1 MAPGRPLHHNIIRN
15 KLVYRIK
22 RHIDGTVER
31 FKARLVAKGFDQR
44 SGIDYTE
51 TFSPV
56 IKPSTIRVIL
66 TLVVD
71 FDWGIRKLD
80 VSNAFLQ
87 STLVEEVYME
97 LPQGFLDKLN
107 PGFVCR
113 LHKAIYGLK
122 QAPRAWF
129 TCLSTFLLDIGFT
142 TSLVDISL
150 FIYYSN
156 KFNSTYWFM

>member
-31 FKARLVAKGFDQR
+31 LKARLVAKGFDQR

-51 TFSPV
+51 TFSLV

-122 QAPRAWF
+122 LAPRAWF

-142 TSLVDISL
+142 TSLVDTSL

>member
-31 FKARLVAKGFDQR
+31 LKARLVAKGFDQR

-51 TFSPV
+51 TFSLV

-87 STLVEEVYME
+87 STLVEEVYM
-97 LPQGFLDKLN
+97 D

-122 QAPRAWF
+122 LAPRAWF

-142 TSLVDISL
+142 TSLVDTSL